1 VKTPCAS
8 KNNDSERVP
17 PTRARVRKHL
27 SADALLRTLRGCF
40 DKVPDHRT
48 DDAHISLGDA
58 LMSGYA
64 VFSLKAPSL
73 LAFDKQRQEEEQN
86 LRAIYRIGRIPC
98 DTQMRTILD
107 GVNPEQLRRCF
118 KAVFSSLQR
127 GKALEEM
134 KYLDGHYL
142 LLLDGTQYFSSEKL
156 RSPFCME
163 KTNSKTGTTTY
174 YLQTL
179 GAALAHPDRREV
191 IPLMPEPISKQDG
204 ETKNDCELNA
214 SRRFIAKFRN
224 EHPHLKVTVCQD
236 AISPNGPYVRFL
248 KKHNCRFVLSV
259 KESDHA
265 YLFKQLDEAIKRGDA
280 EDFLL
285 HDPKDPEKIHGFR
298 WVNGL
303 SLNASHKDVR
313 VNLLEY
319 WQLRGE
325 EKKYFSWITDFT
337 IAPENVYQIMRCG
350 RARWKIENE
359 TFNTLKNQ
367 GYNFEHNYGLGA
379 KYLSMV
385 FVTLMMLA
393 FLVDQTQQLSCTLFQ
408 SVWKKVGSKK
418 ALWEKIRSL
427 FSCFLFDSME
437 MLYLAILH
445 GFQKDRPLILWDD
458 S

>member
-1 VKTPCAS
+1 M
-8 KNNDSERVP
+8 NDPKRVP

-27 SADALLRTLRGCF
+27 SADALLRTVGGCF
-40 DKVPDHRT
+40 NKVADHRT
-48 DDAHISLGDA
+48 DDADISLHDA

-73 LAFDKQRQEEEQN
+73 LAFDKQRQEEENN
-86 LRAIYRIGRIPC
+86 LRSIFHIRRIPC
-98 DTQMRTILD
+98 DTQMRTVLD
-107 GVNPEQLRRCF
+107 GVNPEQLRRSY
-118 KAVFSSLQR
+118 KAVFSRLQR

-134 KYLDGHYL
+134 EYLNGYYL
-142 LLLDGTQYFSSEKL
+142 MLLDGTEYFSSEKL
-156 RSPFCME
+156 HSPFCME
-163 KTNSKTGTTTY
+163 RINSETGKTTY
-174 YLQTL
+174 YLQTV
-179 GAALAHPDRREV
+179 GAALAHPDRKEV

-204 ETKNDCELNA
+204 QTKNDCELNA
-214 SRRFIAKFRN
+214 SRRFISKFRKD
-224 EHPHLKVTVCQD
+224 HPHLKVIVCQD
-236 AISPNGPYVRFL
+236 AISPNGPYIRFL
-248 KKHNCRFVLSV
+248 KEHNCRFILSV

-265 YLFKQLDEAIKRGDA
+265 YLFKQLDAAIESADA
-280 EDFLL
+280 RD
-285 HDPKDPEKIHGFR
+285 HAIVDTKDPDKTHGFR

-303 SLNASHKDVR
+303 SINASHKDVR

-319 WQLRGE
+319 WELRGE
-325 EKKYFSWITDFT
+325 GKKYFSWVTDF
-337 IAPENVYQIMRCG
+337 IVAPENVYQIMRGG

-418 ALWEKIRSL
+418 ALWEKIRAL
-427 FSCFLFDSME
+427 FNCFLFDSME

-445 GFQKDRPLILWDD
+445 GYQKDRPRILWDD